1 MSSKAHLNQAI
12 GSHLIEIKAHEKP
25 DKEILIFEKGD
36 LGEDILTYQD
46 IYANSNKIARLFL
59 ENGIEKGDTFAI
71 LMRNHPEFVYAMI
84 GGPTIGAIAVL
95 VDPRTRGDRLRY
107 VLRDSKAKAII
118 VSGECL
124 PQLEEV
130 IDDMPHI
137 KLVCVAYRQEQNVP
151 VSAKYPALNDTL
163 GKDTWEVVPQKIMD
177 VRHPYQIIYTSGT
190 TGDPKG
196 VMLRNNR
203 FGLMNLVTRL
213 VWKYKPTDIIYT
225 GLSLTHGNAHAVT
238 LIPSLATEV
247 KAVLSARFTKTR
259 IWDICRKYGC
269 TSFSL
274 LGGMAAGIFNVSEKD
289 NDGDN
294 PVNTVISAGTPKAI
308 WEDFEKRFN
317 VKILEWYA
325 AIEGGFAYKP
335 PGIGPTGSFGKPI
348 PGVLE
353 FKVVDEDDNAVQPGD
368 SGELI
373 IRMVRGE
380 TRVDYLGKEAASEE
394 KTRGGWLRTGDIVHQ
409 DNQGYYFFD
418 YRKGTELRRAGE
430 FIQPDH
436 VERIVGE
443 LASVNEVCVYGIPA
457 VSGAPG
463 ESDLV
468 AAVAPY
474 NGEAIDPKIVFEKC
488 RQDLE
493 PNFIPSYL
501 QVVAE
506 IPKTISEKP
515 LDRVLRD
522 AFSPDKENVF
532 AFEDYSERIMN
543 HGTL

>member
-25 DKEILIFEKGD
+25 DKEILIFEKGN

-46 IYANSNKIARLFL
+46 IYTNSNKIARLFL

-71 LMRNHPEFVYAMI
+71 LMRNHPEFVYTMF
-84 GGPTIGAIAVL
+84 GGPTIGAISVL
-95 VDPRTRGDRLRY
+95 IDPRTRGDRLRY
-107 VLRDSKAKAII
+107 VLNDSKAKAVV

-130 IDDMPHI
+130 LDDMPHI
-137 KLVCVAYRQEQNVP
+137 KLVCVAYREEQNSP
-151 VSAKYPALNDTL
+151 VSSSYPSLNEII
-163 GKDTWEVVPQKIMD
+163 GKDSWEVVPQKIMD

-196 VMLRNNR
+196 VLLRNNR

-213 VWKYKPTDIIYT
+213 VWKYKPSDIIYT

-247 KAVLSARFTKTR
+247 KAVFSSRFTRTR
-259 IWDICRKYGC
+259 IWDIARKYGC

-274 LGGMAAGIFNVSEKD
+274 LGGMAAGIFNVPEKN

-294 PVNTVISAGTPKAI
+294 PVKTVISAGTPKAI
-308 WEDFEKRFN
+308 WEDFENRFD
-317 VKILEWYA
+317 VKIMEWYA

-335 PGIGPTGSFGKPI
+335 PGIGPIGSFGKPI

-353 FKVVDEDDNAVQPGD
+353 FKVVDEEDNPVQPND
-368 SGELI
+368 CGELI

-380 TRVDYLGKEAASEE
+380 TKVDYLGKETASEE

-409 DNQGYYFFD
+409 DKQGYYFFD
-418 YRKGTELRRAGE
+418 HRKGTELRRAGD
-430 FIQPDH
+430 FIQPDY

-443 LASVNEVCVYGIPA
+443 LDSVSEVCVYGIPA
-457 VSGAPG
+457 ASGAPG

-468 AAVAPY
+468 AAVAPL
-474 NGEAIDPKIVFEKC
+474 NGGTIDPESIFDKC
-488 RQDLE
+488 KKDLE
-493 PNFIPSYL
+493 PNFIPTYL
-501 QVVAE
+501 QVVDE

-515 LDRVLRD
+515 LDRLLRD
-522 AFSPDKENVF
+522 GFAPENDNIY
-532 AFEDYSERIMN
+532 AYENYK
-543 HGTL
+543 HTLN

>member
-25 DKEILIFEKGD
+25 DKEILIFENGD
-36 LGEDILTYQD
+36 QGEDILTYQD
-46 IYANSNKIARLFL
+46 IYENSNKIARLFL
-59 ENGIEKGDTFAI
+59 ENGIETGDTYAI
-71 LMRNHPEFVYAMI
+71 LMRNHPEFVYGMI
-84 GGPTIGAIAVL
+84 GGPTIGAISVL
-95 VDPRTRGDRLRY
+95 IDPRTRGDRLRY
-107 VLRDSKAKAII
+107 VLNDSKAKAVI

-130 IDDMPHI
+130 IDDMPQI
-137 KLVCVAYRQEQNVP
+137 KLVCVAHRPEQNVP
-151 VSAKYPALNDTL
+151 VSSKYPALNETL
-163 GKDTWEVVPQKIMD
+163 SQDTWEVVPQKIMD
-177 VRHPYQIIYTSGT
+177 VRHPYQVIYTSGT

-203 FGLMNLVTRL
+203 FGLMNMITRL
-213 VWKYKPTDIIYT
+213 VWKYKPSDVLYT

-238 LIPSLATEV
+238 LVPSLATEV
-247 KAVLSARFTKTR
+247 KAVFSARFTRTR

-274 LGGMAAGIFNVSEKD
+274 LGGMAAGIFNMPEKEID
-289 NDGDN
+289 ADN
-294 PVNTVISAGTPKAI
+294 PVKTVISAGTPRAI
-308 WEDFEKRFN
+308 WGDFEKRFD

-335 PGIGPTGSFGKPI
+335 PGIGPIGSFGKPI

-353 FKVVDEDDNAVQPGD
+353 FKVVDEDDNAVQQGD

-380 TRVDYLGKEAASEE
+380 TKVDYLGKEAASEE

-409 DNQGYYFFD
+409 DEQGYYFFD
-418 YRKGTELRRAGE
+418 YRKGTELRRAGD

-436 VERIVGE
+436 VERIIGE
-443 LASVNEVCVYGIPA
+443 LDAVGEVCVYGIPA
-457 VSGAPG
+457 ASGAPG

-468 AAVAPY
+468 AAVAPG
-474 NGEAIDPKIVFEKC
+474 NGDTIDPGAIFEKC
-488 RQDLE
+488 KADLE
-493 PNFIPSYL
+493 PNFIPAYL
-501 QVVAE
+501 QVVEE

-515 LDRVLRD
+515 LDRVLRKHL
-522 AFSPDKENVF
+522 APEKENIF
-532 AFEDYSERIMN
+532 AFEDYK
-543 HGTL
+543 